1 MTTITG
7 TTRVFYCIADPIDQ
21 VRAPE
26 VFNAVFARAGVDAVM
41 VPLRVRADR
50 LESTLRALLE
60 SPTVGGV
67 SLSIPHKAAATT
79 IVDRCSDIAAASGA
93 VNAVRRD
100 ANGALEGDLFDGLG
114 FTGLL
119 QRAAIDYMGRRV
131 LIIGAGG
138 AASAVATALAA
149 EGVSTLGLHDPDVEK
164 SSQLAQRLRARF
176 DIEAFAASSNDPS
189 GFDLIVNASPLG
201 LKDSDPLPVDVAA
214 MPSHAAVCDILMKN
228 QPTPLLR
235 RARARGLVAAP
246 GFDMLIRQTPHY
258 LDFFGYP
265 GLAEMVRQDDLFIR
279 ELLFPE
285 GLLPTAMGVTRDASR
300 EVLLSV

>member
-1 MTTITG
+1 MTPITG

-26 VFNAVFARAGVDAVM
+26 VFNAVFARAGMDAVM
-41 VPLRVRADR
+41 VPLRVHADR
-50 LESTLRALLE
+50 LESTLRALFE
-60 SPTVGGV
+60 SPTVGGA

-79 IVDRCSDIAAASGA
+79 IVDRCSDIAMISGA
-93 VNAVRRD
+93 VNAVRR
-100 ANGALEGDLFDGLG
+100 NSSGALEGDLFDGLG

-119 QRAAIDYMGRRV
+119 QRAAIDYVGRRV

-138 AASAVATALAA
+138 AASAIATALAD
-149 EGVSTLGLHDPDVEK
+149 EGVSMIGLFDPDAEK
-164 SSQLAQRLRARF
+164 ARQLARRLHARF
-176 DIEAFAASSNDPS
+176 NIEAFAASSNDPAR
-189 GFDLIVNASPLG
+189 FDLIVNATPLG
-201 LKDSDPLPVDVAA
+201 LKDTDPLPIDVAA
-214 MPSHAAVCDILMKN
+214 IPAHAAVCDILMKN

-235 RARARGLVAAP
+235 RARARGLVAEP

-265 GLAEMVRQDDLFIR
+265 ELAEMVRRDDLFVR

-285 GLLPTAMGVTRDASR
+285 SLEPTRVGATLDTTR
-300 EVLLSV
+300 EVLFSV

>member
-26 VFNAVFARAGVDAVM
+26 VFNAVFASARMDAIM
-41 VPLRVRADR
+41 VPLRVHPDR
-50 LESTLRALLE
+50 LESTLRALFE

-67 SLSIPHKAAATT
+67 SLSIPHKAAATA
-79 IVDRCSDIAAASGA
+79 IVDRCSDIATISGA

-100 ANGALEGDLFDGLG
+100 VSGALEGDLFDGVG

-119 QRAAIDYMGRRV
+119 QRAAISYVGKRV

-138 AASAVATALAA
+138 AASAVSTALAD
-149 EGVSTLGLHDPDVEK
+149 EGASAIGLYDPDVAK
-164 SSQLAQRLRARF
+164 ARQLAERLRARF
-176 DIEAFAASSNDPS
+176 HIEAFAASSSDPS

-214 MPSHAAVCDILMKN
+214 IPAHAAVCDILMKN

-235 RARARGLVAAP
+235 GARARGLVAEP

-265 GLAEMVRQDDLFIR
+265 ELAEKVRRDDLFVR

-285 GLLPTAMGVTRDASR
+285 SLKPRRTGEIFDTTR
-300 EVLLSV
+300 EVLFSV